1 MGAIWCAFRDYTAS
15 VGEFVVGLVGA
26 VKYKKVGLTCT
37 LGVWFSVIISE
48 IVYMPPRNT
57 P

>member
-1 MGAIWCAFRDYTAS
+1 MGGGDAIWCAFRDYTAS
-15 VGEFVVGLVGA
+15 VGGFVVGT

-48 IVYMPPRNT
+48 IVYMPPNNT